1 MDRDIEKI
9 KVNLPVAYHRIVDK
23 VVGHLE
29 GKAERREISLDAAK
43 SDHRRTATELKETK
57 LQLKETQDK
66 LKDTQD
72 KLKTCNHKNAH
83 LEERCRELVA
93 DLAYLLWLLESNQ
106 LAEGSRKYFQD
117 LLLKS
122 MSDSLKKQVTE
133 GKCFAWL
140 VELALLNESHI
151 DSRKLGFPV
160 RELKIV
166 SNGFQFLSDRR
177 NEHAHPTK
185 RLFALN
191 GDEQVHMHNKFMKEV
206 IGNTHISPQLLKAFE
221 DSREA
226 SRSKVVFHENRRK
239 DYETRFQ
246 PLNHTTRL
254 RNTALDFEYTFEK
267 EGKPP
272 PRILPSRKQKRGARD
287 ASLGDGGP
295 QKKRHKF

>member
-9 KVNLPVAYHRIVDK
+9 KDHLPVAYHEIVDN

-57 LQLKETQDK
+57 LQLK
-66 LKDTQD
+66 DTQD
-72 KLKTCNHKNAH
+72 KLKTCNRKNAH

-106 LAEGSRKYFQD
+106 LAEGSRKYFHD

-191 GDEQVHMHNKFMKEV
+191 GDEQVHMHNKFMQEV

-226 SRSKVVFHENRRK
+226 SRSKVVFRENRRK
-239 DYETRFQ
+239 DYEK
-246 PLNHTTRL
+246 LSNH
-254 RNTALDFEYTFEK
+254 
-267 EGKPP
+267 
-272 PRILPSRKQKRGARD
+272 
-287 ASLGDGGP
+287 
-295 QKKRHKF
+295 